1 MISNKLY
8 DFLKWFSL
16 IAIPATEVF
25 WLTVGK
31 VWNFP
36 YLTEVGATIG
46 ALGVF
51 IGTLIGVSTKA
62 YNKFVRLQTTPEP
75 EDSEV
80 KDEEQHATI

>member
-62 YNKFVRLQTTPEP
+62 YNNFVRLQTAPEP